1 MPCEVP
7 RGSIQAPSLRGS
19 TPPHAIALAAIGAGA
34 ALAAFSIA
42 GNINTIW
49 EEANAIIAITGS

>member
-1 MPCEVP
+1 
-7 RGSIQAPSLRGS
+7 
-19 TPPHAIALAAIGAGA
+19 LAAIGAGA

-49 EEANAIIAITGS
+49 EEANAIIGDHGLVIADGRRRPRSR